1 MKITKIILGLE
12 THIELKTDSKMF
24 CGCPADHFDKP
35 PNTQTCPVCLGLP
48 GALPVPNKRA
58 IDFTL
63 MFGLSVGGQ
72 VNKDSYFERKNY
84 FYPDLPK
91 GYQISQKAQP
101 FIIGGSLPLS
111 DGTKVVIREAHLE
124 EDTAKL
130 QHVTL
135 PDGNW
140 SLIDFNRSG
149 VPLLEIVTE
158 PCLHSAISAK
168 EYLEKLRGLVR
179 WIGIADADMEKG
191 SMRCEPN
198 VNLAIEDNGKLYYTP
213 IVEVKNINSFNF
225 VKKAVDYEVQRQFE
239 EFILTKQEKVKGN
252 KQTRGWNEAKG
263 FTVLQR
269 TKEEADDYRYF
280 PEPDIPPFRFTGTEI
295 LKIKNKIVKMGTPWE
310 AEKMLLDKYDLSN
323 YQASL
328 ISQERETV
336 AYFEEVMGEVSE
348 SGGLGGFGGKGVANT
363 IINKKI
369 NISVQPKDFVQQ
381 LQKVA
386 QKTTIDERTL
396 KETVKEIL
404 KEHNDILISYQK
416 GREQVLGVVVG
427 MVKQRTGAIIDFQ
440 TLKNIIDQQ

>member
-1 MKITKIILGLE
+1 MKINKIIIGIE
-12 THIELKTDSKMF
+12 THIELKTLSKMF
-24 CGCPADHFDKP
+24 CGCPADHFNKP

-48 GALPVPNKRA
+48 GALPIPNKKA

-63 MFGLSVGGQ
+63 MFGLA
-72 VNKDSYFERKNY
+72 VNGKINQDSYFERKNY

-91 GYQISQKAQP
+91 GYQISQKEKP
-101 FIIGGSLPLS
+101 FVLGGSLRLLDKS
-111 DGTKVVIREAHLE
+111 EVIIREAHLE

-135 PDGNW
+135 TDGNW

-158 PCLHSAISAK
+158 PCLYSADHAK

-198 VNLAIEDNGKLYYTP
+198 INLEIENEGKRFYTP

-225 VKKAVDYEVQRQFE
+225 VKKAIEYETQRQFE
-239 EFILTKQEKVKGN
+239 EFAQTRQERIKGN
-252 KQTRGWNEAKG
+252 KQTRGWNESKNT
-263 FTVLQR
+263 TVLQR

-280 PEPDIPPFRFTGTEI
+280 PEPDIPPFHFSEKEI
-295 LKIKNKIVKMGTPWE
+295 TKFKSQITQLGTPW
-310 AEKMLLDKYDLSN
+310 KSGQMLLDKYGLSD
-323 YQASL
+323 YQAGL
-328 ISQERETV
+328 ISHERETV
-336 AYFEEVMGEVSE
+336 KYFDMIMNE
-348 SGGLGGFGGKGVANT
+348 LGDLGKGREVANA

-369 NISVQPKDFVQQ
+369 AITLNPKEFISELARLSIKVEIGDDMIKD
-381 LQKVA
+381 KVLA
-386 QKTTIDERTL
+386 II
-396 KETVKEIL
+396 KENPSVLE
-404 KEHNDILISYQK
+404 SYRK

-427 MVKQRTGAIIDFQ
+427 IVKKETGAIVDIS
-440 TLKNIIDQQ
+440 TIKNIIDQH